1 MLVEFLAIYLAVN
14 LSFLTLFLVI
24 QVLTD
29 LPQKMQAQAGLDW
42 QSYLW
47 QLPAIFVQIS
57 PMLTFVSSLFLLTE
71 MMKRGELRILELGGI
86 LPLLVY
92 DMLLLCGFLAALT
105 VFWVNETLVPIS
117 YRHLKPARVVSGVH
131 LSTPSFFFYGEKFI
145 PPGYLRNVQISQL
158 LGDGTLYTLT
168 ARQAWFEGGF
178 WIVQDGRAWSFQP
191 GGQLKEEVVFKQSR
205 LKLPISP
212 DVLGVMGQSLEGR
225 SLRELVQLRRE
236 MTRIGLSPSSLSV
249 AAQERVAY
257 PFLSF
262 FFILASIPFFYWR
275 EQLTRFFVISFSFL
289 FSFFC
294 YFLYSASLALARN
307 GRLPVFLGVW
317 MVHLLVFLVTIIC
330 VVSRGQSRS
339 FLPVRRR
346 S

>member
-1 MLVEFLAIYLAVN
+1 MLRKRYMLVEFLAIYLAVN

-131 LSTPSFFFYGEKFI
+131 LSTPSFF
-145 PPGYLRNVQISQL
+145 
-158 LGDGTLYTLT
+158 
-168 ARQAWFEGGF
+168 
-178 WIVQDGRAWSFQP
+178 
-191 GGQLKEEVVFKQSR
+191 
-205 LKLPISP
+205 
-212 DVLGVMGQSLEGR
+212 
-225 SLRELVQLRRE
+225 
-236 MTRIGLSPSSLSV
+236 
-249 AAQERVAY
+249 
-257 PFLSF
+257 
-262 FFILASIPFFYWR
+262 
-275 EQLTRFFVISFSFL
+275 
-289 FSFFC
+289 
-294 YFLYSASLALARN
+294 
-307 GRLPVFLGVW
+307 
-317 MVHLLVFLVTIIC
+317 
-330 VVSRGQSRS
+330 
-339 FLPVRRR
+339 
-346 S
+346 